1 MKRILLAL
9 ITILC
14 IYGGFY
20 IIEHGNYER
29 NEFKGK
35 VISVD
40 NSGVITAGVS
50 NLGEQKLIVKI
61 SNGPHMDKEIETHNF
76 LSGALEFDEFY
87 KVDDK
92 ILVGVFNKG
101 EELRAKALSL
111 YRFDAILML
120 ISILSGALIL
130 YAGDVGVKS
139 IISFIASLA
148 IIWKVLIPSLNG
160 DTDIF
165 LLTIFVLI
173 LLSGLIIFLVAG
185 FTKKALAAFLGTLFG
200 FSITTVLTFL
210 FGDIIRLDGMNQPFA
225 QSILLTTN
233 LNIDLLKIF
242 YITIALG
249 ASGAA
254 MDIAMDMAATVEE
267 VYKNAPHLSKLSLIK
282 SGFNVGKVV
291 IGTMTT
297 TLLLAYSGGY
307 LTLLMMFLQRN
318 ISINTILNIKIVSA
332 EVVKI
337 LIGSIS
343 LVVVAPLTAVIAAC
357 IYTPEKKSK
366 NERV

>member
-1 MKRILLAL
+1 MKRLLLAL

-14 IYGGFY
+14 IYGGSS
-20 IIEHGNYER
+20 ILEHSNYER
-29 NEFKGK
+29 NEFKSK

-50 NLGEQKLIVKI
+50 NLGEQKLVVKI
-61 SNGPHMDKEIETHNF
+61 KNGPHKNKEIEVHNF
-76 LSGALEFDEFY
+76 LSGALEYDEFY
-87 KVDDK
+87 KAKDK
-92 ILVGVFNKG
+92 ILVGVFERG
-101 EELRAKALSL
+101 GQLRGKALSL
-111 YRFDAILML
+111 YRFDSILVL
-120 ISILSGALIL
+120 ISILSTALII
-130 YAGDVGVKS
+130 YAGAVGIKS
-139 IISFIASLA
+139 IISFLASLFVV
-148 IIWKVLIPSLNG
+148 WKILIPNLNG
-160 DTDIF
+160 DSNVF
-165 LLTIFVLI
+165 FLTILI
-173 LLSGLIIFLVAG
+173 LLILSAIIIFLVAG
-185 FTKKALAAFLGTLFG
+185 FTKKGLAAFLGTLFG
-200 FSITTVLTFL
+200 FFITTLLTFM
-210 FGDIIRLDGMNQPFA
+210 FGDMMRLDGMNQPFA
-225 QSILLTTN
+225 QGILLTTN
-233 LNIDLLKIF
+233 LGVNLLEIF

-267 VYKNAPHLSKLSLIK
+267 VHKNAPHLSKKDLIK

-318 ISINTILNIKIVSA
+318 VSISTILNIKIVSA

-343 LVVVAPLTAVIAAC
+343 LVVVAPLTAIISAY
-357 IYTPEKKSK
+357 IYKREKTGK
-366 NERV
+366 NIS